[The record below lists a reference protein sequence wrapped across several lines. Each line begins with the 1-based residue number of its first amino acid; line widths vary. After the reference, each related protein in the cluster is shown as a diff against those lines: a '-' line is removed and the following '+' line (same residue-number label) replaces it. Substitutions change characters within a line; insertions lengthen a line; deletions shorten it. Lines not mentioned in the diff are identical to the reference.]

1 MMRFGVVLGV
11 ALLLISANAPLALA
25 NNAKNG
31 VWIASDDCGSAM
43 ALRLTNIGGSVLYTT
58 DDNKSWFVL
67 SGDIA
72 SAQDKLNGDY
82 HEDRVFVVDGVK
94 LKSAVKYFPESDTL
108 LVTPVTDS
116 GHKKLAELLT
126 GDGKTTIKYGLH
138 TITASYPSIEEGRKA
153 IANCKPPI

>member
-1 MMRFGVVLGV
+1 MKQFGVMLGI
-11 ALLLISANAPLALA
+11 ALLSISANAA
-25 NNAKNG
+25 NNTKNG

-43 ALRLTNIGGSVLYTT
+43 ALRLTNIGGSALYTT

-67 SGDIA
+67 SGAIA

-116 GHKKLAELLT
+116 GHKKLAEMLT
-126 GDGKTTIKYGLH
+126 GDGQTTIKYGLH